1 MPKFNYAARDSA
13 GKIYKG
19 SIEVGSEAAVR
30 AKLKDM
36 ELYATEINRQAEEL
50 FTIKW
55 ERISTEDIVIFTER
69 FSSMINAGIP
79 IIKSLETIGKQVEN
93 PALKRIVYKV
103 SLDLE
108 GGEKLSDALA
118 KHPRIFSNFYVNMIK
133 AGEAGGI
140 LDEVMKKIV
149 EYLGKEDILRRN
161 IKKAFA
167 YPIIVLCVSAV
178 IVSFLVMFIVPIFAK
193 VYSKMGITLP
203 MPTTILMWVSRVA
216 GHYWWAALAAIVLA
230 IFGYRRACATD
241 KGRLTIDKF
250 KLNLPI
256 LGALNRDIAI
266 SRFIRTF
273 GSLVSSGIVITEA
286 LSIVREITGNKV
298 ITDAIDSIQSGVRE
312 GRRITDSISEELLFP
327 PMITQM
333 IAVGEEAGILDTMLQ
348 KSSDILD
355 RDVDYAVGKLVAY
368 LEPMLTLLLAF
379 IVGFI
384 ALAIYLPMF
393 DLITSMSK

>member
-1 MPKFNYAARDSA
+1 
-13 GKIYKG
+13 
-19 SIEVGSEAAVR
+19 
-30 AKLKDM
+30 
-36 ELYATEINRQAEEL
+36 
-50 FTIKW
+50 
-55 ERISTEDIVIFTER
+55 
-69 FSSMINAGIP
+69 
-79 IIKSLETIGKQVEN
+79 
-93 PALKRIVYKV
+93 
-103 SLDLE
+103 
-108 GGEKLSDALA
+108 
-118 KHPRIFSNFYVNMIK
+118 
-133 AGEAGGI
+133 
-140 LDEVMKKIV
+140 
-149 EYLGKEDILRRN
+149 
-161 IKKAFA
+161 
-167 YPIIVLCVSAV
+167 
-178 IVSFLVMFIVPIFAK
+178 MFIVPIFAK

>member
-1 MPKFNYAARDSA
+1 MPKFNYVARDGA

-19 SIEVGSEAAVR
+19 SIEVESEAAVR

-36 ELYATEINRQAEEL
+36 ELYATEISRQTEEL

-69 FSSMINAGIP
+69 FSSMVNAGIP

-103 SLDLE
+103 ALDLE

-118 KHPRIFSNFYVNMIK
+118 KHPKVFSNFYVDMVR

-149 EYLGKEDILRRN
+149 EYLGKEDVLRRN
-161 IKKAFA
+161 IKKSFT
-167 YPIIVLCVSAV
+167 YPIIVLCASAAV
-178 IVSFLVMFIVPIFAK
+178 VTFLVMFIVPIFAK
-193 VYSKMGITLP
+193 VYSKMGIVLP
-203 MPTTILMWVSRVA
+203 MPTTILMGVSKFF
-216 GHYWWAALAAIVLA
+216 GHYWWTVLVAIGLA
-230 IFGYRRACATD
+230 IFGYRNAYATD
-241 KGRLTIDKF
+241 KGRLAIDKL

-256 LGALNRDIAI
+256 FGALNRDIAI

-286 LSIVREITGNKV
+286 LSIVRGITGNKV
-298 ITDAIDSIQSGVRE
+298 IADTIDSIQSDVRE
-312 GRRITDSISEELLFP
+312 GRKIADSFSEEFLFP

-333 IAVGEEAGILDTMLQ
+333 VAAGEEAGILDTMLQ

-368 LEPMLTLLLAF
+368 LEPALTLFLAF

-393 DLITSMSK
+393 DIITSMTK